1 MKITSDKETIATTPE
16 RLYNVLVNFLN
27 IEQIPEIPQVSNWTK
42 LDDGCSFTIMNMI
55 TCAMRLTDQQP
66 FSRVGYTISTDKG
79 MEAQAKGIIQETGAG
94 CSIQI
99 EIDADVPVFMQ
110 PMIKG
115 PLTQA
120 INKGL
125 TKIKELAERS

>member
-27 IEQIPEIPQVSNWTK
+27 IDQIPAMPQVSNWTK
-42 LDDGCSFTIMNMI
+42 LEDGCSFTIMDMI
-55 TCAMRLTDQQP
+55 TCAMRLTEQQP
-66 FSRVGYTISTDKG
+66 FSQVAYTISTDKG
-79 MEAQAKGIIQETGAG
+79 MQAQAVGHIQDEGAG
-94 CSIQI
+94 SSIQI
-99 EIDADVPVFMQ
+99 EIDADVPIFMQ

-125 TKIKELAERS
+125 AKIKELAERS